1 MDVNIAV
8 AALSAL
14 VRQQDV
20 QLNQALTEYGALK
33 SRLDNGLDKVSK
45 MKELSQEDIDTILTF
60 FEAPK
65 D

>member
-8 AALSAL
+8 AALEAL

-20 QLNQALTEYGALK
+20 QLNQTLKEYGALK
-33 SRLDNGLDKVSK
+33 SRLDNGLGKVAE
-45 MKELSQEDIDTILTF
+45 MKELAQEDIDTILTF

-65 D
+65 A

>member
-8 AALSAL
+8 AALEAL

-20 QLNQALTEYGALK
+20 QLNQTLKEYGTLK
-33 SRLDNGLDKVSK
+33 SRLDNGLDKVAA
-45 MKELSQEDIDTILTF
+45 MKELAQEDIDTILTF

-65 D
+65 A